1 MSLSLTIFQLAV
13 LLFSV
18 MIHEIAHG
26 VVALRL
32 GDTTARDQGRLT
44 LNPLVHI
51 DPFGSIILP
60 VLLFI
65 SSGGAFVFGWAKPV
79 PYDPRFLT
87 NPKRGAGL
95 IALAGPVSN
104 LVVAIVLGLFL
115 RFFSPLLLD
124 VGLGMMIQLMSLIV
138 FINILLA
145 VFNLVPLPPL
155 DGSKVLYALL
165 PDRYYYIERFL
176 EQYGL
181 ILLLFFIF
189 FGFDLILPIVR
200 LIYILL
206 V

>member
-26 VVALRL
+26 IVALRL

-60 VLLFI
+60 ALLFL
-65 SSGGAFVFGWAKPV
+65 SSGGALMFGWAKPV

-124 VGLGMMIQLMSLIV
+124 VGLGMMMQLVSLIV

-181 ILLLFFIF
+181 MLLLLFIF